1 MAKKIIKV
9 RLKKSVI
16 TSNPKARKTVKALGL
31 KKMNQIKEHKDTPQ
45 IRGMVNKIN
54 YLVEIV
60 ED

>member
-16 TSNPKARKTVKALGL
+16 TSNHKARKTVKALGL